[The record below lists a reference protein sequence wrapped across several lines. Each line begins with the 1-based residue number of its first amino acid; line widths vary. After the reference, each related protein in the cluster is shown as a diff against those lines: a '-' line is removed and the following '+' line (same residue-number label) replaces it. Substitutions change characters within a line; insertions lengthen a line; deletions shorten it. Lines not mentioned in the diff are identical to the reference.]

1 VTLKSLLK
9 HIIMVQSTDKRVH
22 EIPDRGSIAEANGV
36 LPDGTGSEASQAFD
50 AISNGND
57 DIGVY
62 DSFFEAL
69 EVVTPNG
76 IDKYYAPS
84 SQ

>member
-1 VTLKSLLK
+1 
-9 HIIMVQSTDKRVH
+9 MVQSKDKRVH
-22 EIPDRGSIAEANGV
+22 EVPDRGSLAKANGV
-36 LPDGTGSEASQAFD
+36 LPGETGSEASQAFD

-57 DIGVY
+57 GIGEY

-69 EVVTPNG
+69 EVAAPNG
-76 IDKYYAPS
+76 IDKYYTPS